1 VVAPVYDPQ
10 FRANSHQGRPG
21 DSVALTGSGF
31 APGEQVSVALRPG
44 VTAVATSVAGQDGSL
59 NLEFTIPEAIK
70 PGRYTIV
77 VTGETS
83 ASPTETKFK
92 IQEPKKPSKGKGHNS
107 GPTKPGKGKDKPGQ
121 PAPTVTPTRRS

>member
-21 DSVALTGSGF
+21 DSVALAGSGF
-31 APGEQVSVALRPG
+31 APGEQISVALRPG

-92 IQEPKKPSKGKGHNS
+92 IQEPKKRRRARATTPARRN
-107 GPTKPGKGKDKPGQ
+107 PGRETTSPGS
-121 PAPTVTPTRRS
+121 PLRR